1 MDWAAPLDKEKW
13 AVKPEA
19 GLRGDGPKLWCK
31 GFIGLRGW
39 KGSDWVRKE
48 PVAVNGFVAELQLP
62 RGKLLALPLGAVGTG
77 PLAATHWCC
86 PCGQFSI
93 EMEDDPALKDR
104 LVSAWGLLRALQ
116 TAFFCL
122 MPVDFG
128 CFQSIPALLPAPL
141 LPEGAEG
148 QQGHHC

>member
-1 MDWAAPLDKEKW
+1 MVDWAAPLDKEKW

-48 PVAVNGFVAELQLP
+48 PVAVDGFVAELQLP
-62 RGKLLALPLGAVGTG
+62 RGKLLALPLGAVGAG
-77 PLAATHWCC
+77 PATHWCC
-86 PCGQFSI
+86 PCGQFAI

-128 CFQSIPALLPAPL
+128 CFQGIPALLPAPL